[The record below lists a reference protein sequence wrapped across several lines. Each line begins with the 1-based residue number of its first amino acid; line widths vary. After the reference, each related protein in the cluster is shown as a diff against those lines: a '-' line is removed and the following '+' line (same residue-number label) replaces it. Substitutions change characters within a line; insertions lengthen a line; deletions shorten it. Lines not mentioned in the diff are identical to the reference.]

1 MKNRIIRSIA
11 VILALIMTVSVLG
24 ACQNMNTG
32 TSNEKVA
39 AVFEG
44 EKITLSELMLYTYME
59 QFEAEYESGDF
70 ITSYYGDAM
79 TYWTTDMGGITMEEY
94 ARKYS
99 VARMLQTKVLNKY
112 AAGEKITLTADEQA
126 RVDALIEEFPEKY
139 AKVLEASGASDELVK
154 KFMNENAIANKVYAQ
169 IIAGIDTTMDPDEM
183 LRKRVNGVSLYAS
196 IYKPREN
203 EEEALEKFTN
213 EERAANL
220 DEIYEKVQQDINDG
234 MSYDDIVEKYKDEEN
249 VSVSAL
255 SDFSVSSKDAAEEGA
270 ELKEY
275 KQLAW
280 TLKEGESDTL
290 KLTYNGYF
298 LTCVNAD
305 DPEYRKTAE
314 ETEITTRKAALFGE
328 KVDALNQK
336 YDNFHLY
343 ENVFADARFKEP
355 MVEQESAEQ

>member
-1 MKNRIIRSIA
+1 
-11 VILALIMTVSVLG
+11 
-24 ACQNMNTG
+24 
-32 TSNEKVA
+32 
-39 AVFEG
+39 
-44 EKITLSELMLYTYME
+44 
-59 QFEAEYESGDF
+59 
-70 ITSYYGDAM
+70 
-79 TYWTTDMGGITMEEY
+79 
-94 ARKYS
+94 
-99 VARMLQTKVLNKY
+99 MLQTKVLNKY

-298 LTCVNAD
+298 LTAD
-305 DPEYRKTAE
+305 RFRETAE
-314 ETEITTRKAALFGE
+314 KI
-328 KVDALNQK
+328 
-336 YDNFHLY
+336 Y
-343 ENVFADARFKEP
+343 
-355 MVEQESAEQ
+355 AEE